1 MEQSSKNLLYVF
13 VGLAVTISAYFGYSL
28 LSKRKNISFGVNDNS
43 DLKNNSTTNTKTDVD
58 EYVSGKAKTSNEKYD
73 LKIGMKGQ
81 KIYVLQSALKNLG
94 CYDGV
99 LDGEFGEKT
108 YKAIS
113 SCSEWGWITLGS
125 CSVLGNY
132 SCNVDYG
139 MWQKITNRAKQKGWN
154 INTAWSEAKKLWK

>member
-13 VGLAVTISAYFGYSL
+13 GGLAVTISAYFGYSL

-43 DLKNNSTTNTKTDVD
+43 DVKDNSTNNTKTGID

-73 LKIGMKGQ
+73 LEIGMSGQ

-99 LDGEFGEKT
+99 LDGGFGEKT
-108 YKAIS
+108 
-113 SCSEWGWITLGS
+113 
-125 CSVLGNY
+125 
-132 SCNVDYG
+132 
-139 MWQKITNRAKQKGWN
+139 
-154 INTAWSEAKKLWK
+154 